1 MLFRRSTN
9 REVKNPILNL
19 SILSEGISK
28 RLGWI
33 DFAKGIAIIAV
44 VYRHILFGLEGA
56 GLKYPAIFTDAS
68 IMIESIRMPLFF
80 ILSGVFVRRSL
91 AKKSGKAFAL
101 GRLESL
107 MYPYLVWTVIQIT
120 IQIAFSNF
128 ANSSR
133 GVKDYLYIFYQP
145 RAIDHFWFFYA
156 LFAVSIFYLIVYKLS
171 EGNKLILSAVG
182 LFLYFIY
189 PLIHINVIEDVC
201 RYLVFFVMGDLLAI
215 YISNPEN
222 KKQIASIYVTVFFFL
237 FFAIGQWY
245 IFNTLDTGHL
255 LLAIVSLAGSFLTI
269 NVGFMIGDKPWLK
282 FIRIIGFHSMY
293 IYILH
298 VLVAGFTRAI
308 LMRVLYITDPYVIL
322 VIVTL
327 ASVLVP
333 IVFYHLTKKKAYFLF
348 TLKKP
353 KS

>member
-1 MLFRRSTN
+1 M
-9 REVKNPILNL
+9 KNPVFNL
-19 SILSEGISK
+19 SILSEGISN

-33 DFAKGIAIIAV
+33 DFAKGVAIIAV

-56 GLKYPAIFTDAS
+56 GLKYPSIFTDAS
-68 IMIESIRMPLFF
+68 VMIESIRMPLFF

-91 AKKSGKAFAL
+91 QKKSGKEFAL

-133 GVKDYLYIFYQP
+133 GLKDYLYIFYQP

-156 LFAVSIFYLIVYKLS
+156 LFAVSIFYLIIYKLS
-171 EGNKLILSAVG
+171 KGNKLVLAAVG

-189 PLIHINVIEDVC
+189 PWVHINVFEDVC
-201 RYLVFFVMGDLLAI
+201 RYLVFFVMGDLLAV

-222 KKQIASIYVTVFFFL
+222 KKQISSLYVTVFFLSL
-237 FFAIGQWY
+237 FSIGQWY
-245 IFNTLDTGHL
+245 LFGHLESGHL
-255 LLAIVSLAGSFLTI
+255 LLALVSLAGSFLTI
-269 NVGFMIGDKPWLK
+269 NIGFMIGDAPALK

-298 VLVAGFTRAI
+298 VLVAGFTRAV
-308 LMRVLYITDPYVIL
+308 LMRIAHIHNPYIIL
-322 VIVTL
+322 ILVTL